1 MSPTTIH
8 SSSYHQRATMHHIQI
23 YVVRERERETFED
36 DDENKIFFFWNETVN
51 GMY

>member
-23 YVVRERERETFED
+23 YVVRERERERFE
-36 DDENKIFFFWNETVN
+36 KMMIKTKSFFF
-51 GMY
+51 GMKL